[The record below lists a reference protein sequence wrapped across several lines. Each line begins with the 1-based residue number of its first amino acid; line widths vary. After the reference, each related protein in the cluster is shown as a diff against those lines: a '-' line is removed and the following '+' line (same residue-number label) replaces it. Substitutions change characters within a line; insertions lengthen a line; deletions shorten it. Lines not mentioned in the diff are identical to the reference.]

1 VTGDE
6 IAATVRRVLADVA
19 PDVDV
24 EALDPSADLYEE
36 AGLDSMDV
44 LNLAIGLAE
53 ATGVDIPER
62 DYPVIATLDGCV
74 AYLRARLADQA
85 P

>member
-24 EALDPSADLYEE
+24 EAL
-36 AGLDSMDV
+36 
-44 LNLAIGLAE
+44 
-53 ATGVDIPER
+53 R